1 MSESF
6 YSTSEVARLFEINR
20 VTIYRWVQE
29 GVVKAYKVGKHL
41 KIPVSEV
48 ERLWREF
55 GFPDAPY
62 RYISDTAK
70 KNQLHDS
77 DNTETKYK
85 KKLVMAAGFDK
96 DDLRFIRE
104 IFAAKKLKEKCTLV
118 TYIDTLEAALAIGKE
133 KPDLLLIKIM
143 KSDGNDVK
151 LARKIRSIHSSIK
164 IIFIGD
170 SSMNVGIDEKTGHG
184 ISKKQPLTV
193 ERAKLYREIVKALG
207 LHGRDEM
214 VTLGKQKL

>member
-48 ERLWREF
+48 ERLWKEF

-62 RYISDTAK
+62 RYISDSAK

-77 DNTETKYK
+77 DNTGVKYK
-85 KKLVMAAGFDK
+85 KQRKLVIAAGSDE

-104 IFAAKKLKEKCTLV
+104 IFAERKLEEECKLV
-118 TYIDTLEAALAIGKE
+118 TYTDTLEAALAIGKE

-143 KSDGNDVK
+143 KSDGSAVEF
-151 LARKIRSIHSSIK
+151 ARKIRSIHSDIK
-164 IIFIGD
+164 IIFISD
-170 SSMNVGIDEKTGHG
+170 SSMRRGID
-184 ISKKQPLTV
+184 KKAGYGFPDKESLTV
-193 ERAKLYREIVKALG
+193 RRSKLYREIVKTLG
-207 LHGRDEM
+207 LHGRH
-214 VTLGKQKL
+214 